1 MTSVKHHLRRIFSA
15 KAAAKDIAKKIPPRK
30 PKLCARKHRES
41 RRESFSIVE
50 PDRYPV
56 YDAAQ
61 LDYTNLR
68 LILGFTFQAI
78 SSTSETHCHRCVG
91 DGGPEEHKV
100 VGKTWE
106 KPPCFGWSWR
116 SFLLTSCFLIL
127 KLHVGWWRFLKIVG
141 WNEMLARLQSFN
153 G

>member
-1 MTSVKHHLRRIFSA
+1 MTSVKHHLRRILSA

-61 LDYTNLR
+61 MDLTVIIYISIGKKQLTNLYKFG
-68 LILGFTFQAI
+68 I
-78 SSTSETHCHRCVG
+78 
-91 DGGPEEHKV
+91 EHDLTMEK
-100 VGKTWE
+100 WE
-106 KPPCFGWSWR
+106 NIR
-116 SFLLTSCFLIL
+116 DLRMA
-127 KLHVGWWRFLKIVG
+127 KL
-141 WNEMLARLQSFN
+141 
-153 G
+153 